1 MKLLPSIF
9 YMLLSL
15 AGIWISSGIKFRRT
29 RKAFKTELL
38 RSGLPSEVADS
49 LVKSYA
55 DMRKELFIGLIR
67 GARQIT
73 SKRSIFA

>member
-1 MKLLPSIF
+1 MKLFPSIF

-15 AGIWISSGIKFRRT
+15 VGIWISSGIKFRRA

-55 DMRKELFIGLIR
+55 DIRKELFIGLIR
-67 GARQIT
+67 GARRIM
-73 SKRSIFA
+73 SRRSIFA